1 MDLRKNIISSF
12 FHPFHNSRLAM
23 AFDLMCQTGDCQL
36 LPSMKVHQ
44 LFPMINTFGL
54 NWKKISSFK
63 FIRGSVYLIVGVV
76 VGAEVALVDKMNLC
90 ERLPQCRNA
99 HDCTAYQ
106 SLMFE

>member
-23 AFDLMCQTGDCQL
+23 AFDLMCQTGDCKV

-44 LFPMINTFGL
+44 LYAMINTFGL

-63 FIRGSVYLIVGVV
+63 FIRGSVYLIGVV
-76 VGAEVALVDKMNLC
+76 VYGAEVPFVDKMNLY
-90 ERLPQCRNA
+90 ERLPHCRNA
-99 HDCTAYQ
+99 LDCTAYQ
-106 SLMFE
+106 SLMFK